1 MPLIK
6 GSSQDVI
13 HKNIRE
19 LIDSGKPK
27 DQAIAIAYKEA
38 GMAND
43 TDFDKLE
50 ELFDQWLEEEKKEP
64 EHAMDKSARR
74 YDRNGHLIV
83 DKT

>member
-6 GSSQDVI
+6 GSSKDVI
-13 HKNIRE
+13 HQNIRE

-43 TDFDKLE
+43 TDFDKLS

-64 EHAMDKSARR
+64 EHAMDKS
-74 YDRNGHLIV
+74 
-83 DKT
+83 